1 MKKHIKYIVAVIVVI
16 LIIVLLV
23 TLNIKRNNQKKEES
37 NITKIVTSFYPMY
50 IMAENLT
57 DGASNVELENMA
69 DVNVGC
75 LHDYTLMT
83 EDIKKVENA
92 DIFISNGLGMES
104 FINKLIEANSNMK
117 IIDSSKSITNVI
129 KSEEETNP
137 HIWTSIDNYILQV
150 QTISDSLKEYNAEN
164 SEVYEKN
171 AEKYVEE
178 LTELKNK
185 YNTDYNI
192 KKAIEKREVYKLE
205 KGLYSNKEYVNP
217 LVLYSKKYPKAIITM
232 DSAFY
237 FYELTD
243 VIPQKVY
250 LATDSHAR
258 KIESENIVQLF
269 VDGKILNEGK
279 VTEKIEDEY
288 VNIYDKERLL
298 VELIRKRNQISFD
311 YYKELISSYR
321 ESGDKLDMYKIEK
334 YLALY
339 KNEVNL
345 SNALLREVF

>member
-1 MKKHIKYIVAVIVVI
+1 MYEIVKGRVLMKKHIKYIIAVIIVI
-16 LIIVLLV
+16 LIIALLII
-23 TLNIKRNNQKKEES
+23 LNIKRNTQKEQES

-50 IMAENLT
+50 IIAENLT

-185 YNTDYNI
+185 YKEELAFLEGRKAVCLNEAFEYMGEELGLELLTVQTDHEESTMSAEMLKNIINTVKEENI
-192 KKAIEKREVYKLE
+192 EIIIIDKNDNEANAETIANETGAKIYKLNSGLTGNLE
-205 KGLYSNKEYVNP
+205 KDAYIKQME
-217 LVLYSKKYPKAIITM
+217 
-232 DSAFY
+232 
-237 FYELTD
+237 
-243 VIPQKVY
+243 
-250 LATDSHAR
+250 
-258 KIESENIVQLF
+258 ENIE
-269 VDGKILNEGK
+269 ILK
-279 VTEKIEDEY
+279 SAK
-288 VNIYDKERLL
+288 
-298 VELIRKRNQISFD
+298 
-311 YYKELISSYR
+311 
-321 ESGDKLDMYKIEK
+321 
-334 YLALY
+334 
-339 KNEVNL
+339 
-345 SNALLREVF
+345 

>member
-1 MKKHIKYIVAVIVVI
+1 MYEIVKGRVLMKKHIKYIIAVIIVI
-16 LIIVLLV
+16 LIIALLII
-23 TLNIKRNNQKKEES
+23 LNIKRNNQKKEES

-185 YNTDYNI
+185 YKEELAFLEGRRAMCLNEAFEYMGEELGLELLTVQTDHEESTMSAEMLKNIINTVKEENI
-192 KKAIEKREVYKLE
+192 EIIIIDKNDNEANAETIANETGAKIYKLNSGLTGNLE
-205 KGLYSNKEYVNP
+205 KDAYIKQME
-217 LVLYSKKYPKAIITM
+217 
-232 DSAFY
+232 
-237 FYELTD
+237 
-243 VIPQKVY
+243 
-250 LATDSHAR
+250 
-258 KIESENIVQLF
+258 ENIE
-269 VDGKILNEGK
+269 ILK
-279 VTEKIEDEY
+279 SAK
-288 VNIYDKERLL
+288 
-298 VELIRKRNQISFD
+298 
-311 YYKELISSYR
+311 
-321 ESGDKLDMYKIEK
+321 
-334 YLALY
+334 
-339 KNEVNL
+339 
-345 SNALLREVF
+345 

>member
-23 TLNIKRNNQKKEES
+23 ILNIKRNTQKEQES

-50 IMAENLT
+50 IIAENLT

-185 YNTDYNI
+185 YKEELAFLEGRKAVCLNEAFEYMGEELGLELLTVQTDHEESTMSAEMLKNIINTVKEENI
-192 KKAIEKREVYKLE
+192 EIIIIDKNDNKANAETIANETGAKIYKLNSGLTGNLE
-205 KGLYSNKEYVNP
+205 KDAYIKQME
-217 LVLYSKKYPKAIITM
+217 
-232 DSAFY
+232 
-237 FYELTD
+237 
-243 VIPQKVY
+243 
-250 LATDSHAR
+250 
-258 KIESENIVQLF
+258 ENIE
-269 VDGKILNEGK
+269 ILK
-279 VTEKIEDEY
+279 SAK
-288 VNIYDKERLL
+288 
-298 VELIRKRNQISFD
+298 
-311 YYKELISSYR
+311 
-321 ESGDKLDMYKIEK
+321 
-334 YLALY
+334 
-339 KNEVNL
+339 
-345 SNALLREVF
+345 

>member
-50 IMAENLT
+50 IMSENLT

-185 YNTDYNI
+185 YKEELAFLEGRRAVCLNEAFEYMGEELGLELLTVQTDHEESTMSAEMLKNIINTVKEENI
-192 KKAIEKREVYKLE
+192 EIIIIDKNDNEANAETIANETGAKIYKLNSGLTGNLE
-205 KGLYSNKEYVNP
+205 KDAYIKQME
-217 LVLYSKKYPKAIITM
+217 
-232 DSAFY
+232 
-237 FYELTD
+237 
-243 VIPQKVY
+243 
-250 LATDSHAR
+250 
-258 KIESENIVQLF
+258 ENIE
-269 VDGKILNEGK
+269 ILK
-279 VTEKIEDEY
+279 SAK
-288 VNIYDKERLL
+288 
-298 VELIRKRNQISFD
+298 
-311 YYKELISSYR
+311 
-321 ESGDKLDMYKIEK
+321 
-334 YLALY
+334 
-339 KNEVNL
+339 
-345 SNALLREVF
+345 

>member
-23 TLNIKRNNQKKEES
+23 TLNIKRNTQKEQES

-50 IMAENLT
+50 IIAENLT

-185 YNTDYNI
+185 YKEELAFLEGRKAVCLNEAFEYMGEELGLELLTVQTDHEESTMSAEMLKNIINTVKEENI
-192 KKAIEKREVYKLE
+192 EIIIIDKNDNEANAETIANETGAKIYKLNSGLTGNLE
-205 KGLYSNKEYVNP
+205 KDAYIKQME
-217 LVLYSKKYPKAIITM
+217 
-232 DSAFY
+232 
-237 FYELTD
+237 
-243 VIPQKVY
+243 
-250 LATDSHAR
+250 
-258 KIESENIVQLF
+258 ENIE
-269 VDGKILNEGK
+269 ILK
-279 VTEKIEDEY
+279 SAK
-288 VNIYDKERLL
+288 
-298 VELIRKRNQISFD
+298 
-311 YYKELISSYR
+311 
-321 ESGDKLDMYKIEK
+321 
-334 YLALY
+334 
-339 KNEVNL
+339 
-345 SNALLREVF
+345 

>member
-1 MKKHIKYIVAVIVVI
+1 MKKHIKYIIAVIVVI

-23 TLNIKRNNQKKEES
+23 ILNIKRNTQKEQES

-50 IMAENLT
+50 IIAENLT

-185 YNTDYNI
+185 Y
-192 KKAIEKREVYKLE
+192 KRELAFLEGRKAVCLNEAFEYMGEELGLELLTVQTDHEESTMSAEMLKNIINTVKEENIEIIIIDKNDNEANAETIANETGAKIYKLNSGLTGNLE
-205 KGLYSNKEYVNP
+205 KDAYIKQME
-217 LVLYSKKYPKAIITM
+217 
-232 DSAFY
+232 
-237 FYELTD
+237 
-243 VIPQKVY
+243 
-250 LATDSHAR
+250 
-258 KIESENIVQLF
+258 ENIE
-269 VDGKILNEGK
+269 ILK
-279 VTEKIEDEY
+279 SAK
-288 VNIYDKERLL
+288 
-298 VELIRKRNQISFD
+298 
-311 YYKELISSYR
+311 
-321 ESGDKLDMYKIEK
+321 
-334 YLALY
+334 
-339 KNEVNL
+339 
-345 SNALLREVF
+345 

>member
-185 YNTDYNI
+185 YKEELAFLEGRKAVCLNEAFEYMGEELGLELLTVQTDHEESTMSAEMLKNIINTVKEENI
-192 KKAIEKREVYKLE
+192 EIIIIDKNDNEANAETIANETGAKIYKLNSGLTGNLE
-205 KGLYSNKEYVNP
+205 KNAYIRQME
-217 LVLYSKKYPKAIITM
+217 
-232 DSAFY
+232 
-237 FYELTD
+237 
-243 VIPQKVY
+243 
-250 LATDSHAR
+250 
-258 KIESENIVQLF
+258 ENIE
-269 VDGKILNEGK
+269 ILK
-279 VTEKIEDEY
+279 STK
-288 VNIYDKERLL
+288 
-298 VELIRKRNQISFD
+298 
-311 YYKELISSYR
+311 
-321 ESGDKLDMYKIEK
+321 
-334 YLALY
+334 
-339 KNEVNL
+339 
-345 SNALLREVF
+345 

>member
-23 TLNIKRNNQKKEES
+23 ILNIKRNTQKEQES

-50 IMAENLT
+50 IIAENLT

-171 AEKYVEE
+171 TEKYVEE

-185 YNTDYNI
+185 YKEELAFLEGRKAVCLNEAFEYMGEELGLEFLTVQTAHEESTMSAEMLKNIINTVKEENI
-192 KKAIEKREVYKLE
+192 EIIIIDKNDNEANAETIANETGAKIYKLNSGLTGNLE
-205 KGLYSNKEYVNP
+205 KDAYIKQME
-217 LVLYSKKYPKAIITM
+217 
-232 DSAFY
+232 
-237 FYELTD
+237 
-243 VIPQKVY
+243 
-250 LATDSHAR
+250 
-258 KIESENIVQLF
+258 ENIE
-269 VDGKILNEGK
+269 ILK
-279 VTEKIEDEY
+279 SAK
-288 VNIYDKERLL
+288 
-298 VELIRKRNQISFD
+298 
-311 YYKELISSYR
+311 
-321 ESGDKLDMYKIEK
+321 
-334 YLALY
+334 
-339 KNEVNL
+339 
-345 SNALLREVF
+345 

>member
-1 MKKHIKYIVAVIVVI
+1 MKKHIKYIIAVIIVI
-16 LIIVLLV
+16 LIIALLII
-23 TLNIKRNNQKKEES
+23 LNIKRNTQKEQES

-50 IMAENLT
+50 IIAENLT

-185 YNTDYNI
+185 YKEELAFLEGRKAVCLNEAFEYMGEELGLELLTVQTDHEESTMSAEMLKNIINTVKEENI
-192 KKAIEKREVYKLE
+192 EIIIIDKNDNEANAETIANETGAKIYKLNSGLTGNLE
-205 KGLYSNKEYVNP
+205 KDAYIKQME
-217 LVLYSKKYPKAIITM
+217 
-232 DSAFY
+232 
-237 FYELTD
+237 
-243 VIPQKVY
+243 
-250 LATDSHAR
+250 
-258 KIESENIVQLF
+258 ENIE
-269 VDGKILNEGK
+269 ILK
-279 VTEKIEDEY
+279 SAK
-288 VNIYDKERLL
+288 
-298 VELIRKRNQISFD
+298 
-311 YYKELISSYR
+311 
-321 ESGDKLDMYKIEK
+321 
-334 YLALY
+334 
-339 KNEVNL
+339 
-345 SNALLREVF
+345 